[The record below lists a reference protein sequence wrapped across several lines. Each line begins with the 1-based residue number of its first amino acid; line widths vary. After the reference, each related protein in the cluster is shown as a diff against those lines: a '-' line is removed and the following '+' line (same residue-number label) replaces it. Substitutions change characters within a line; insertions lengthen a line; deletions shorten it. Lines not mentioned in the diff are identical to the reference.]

1 VKILVTGS
9 KGMLAHDLIP
19 LLRESHEVAAFDLDL
34 DITVRRD
41 VSEEVRRIAPDRVI
55 NCAAYTQVDK
65 AEEEREKAFLVNGIG
80 VQNLALACAEGGIP
94 LCQVSTDY
102 VFDGEK
108 ETPYTPFD
116 NTNPISVYGES
127 KLAGERYAEWILS
140 RFYII
145 RTSWLYGK
153 GGKNFVETIRRI
165 ARERPEIRVV
175 DDQRGSPTSTVS
187 LSRAIKSLIETNAY
201 GIHHFTDRTDG
212 GISWFDFAEEI
223 VRVSGLPARVLPIK
237 TDEYPLPARR
247 PKYSVLD
254 LSLFPAAAGFAPVDW
269 KAALRDYLAT

>member
-1 VKILVTGS
+1 
-9 KGMLAHDLIP
+9 MLAHDLIP

-41 VSEEVRRIAPDRVI
+41 VSEAVRRIAPDRVI

-65 AEEEREKAFLVNGIG
+65 AEEEREKAFLVNGLG

-212 GISWFDFAEEI
+212 GISWFDFAGEI

-237 TDEYPLPARR
+237 TEEYPLPARR

-254 LSLFPAAAGFAPVDW
+254 LSLFPAAAGFEPVDW

>member
-1 VKILVTGS
+1 MKILVTGS

-41 VSEEVRRIAPDRVI
+41 VSEAVRRIAPDRVI

-65 AEEEREKAFLVNGIG
+65 AEEEREKAFLVNGLG

-212 GISWFDFAEEI
+212 GISWFDFAGEI

-237 TDEYPLPARR
+237 TEEYPLPARR

-254 LSLFPAAAGFAPVDW
+254 LSLFPAAAGFEPVDW